1 MTQLAKTDSGF
12 TTQQID
18 TIRNTVARGANDMQ
32 LSLFLEF
39 CKARNLDPFVRQVH
53 WTPKG
58 IITGIDGFRAIA
70 ERTGAYM
77 PGPTRY
83 EYDGNGGLIAAH
95 TTVRKLVAGTW
106 FDLEESAYWEE
117 YAASTPVWAKL
128 KRVMLGKCSEA
139 RALRRA
145 FPLDLSGLYESSELD
160 QAYDAGGAPPAPVYV
175 EAPPAPVRAPRVVV
189 EEQAAQ
195 VVTIAP
201 APVGSPTFRDA
212 MGMIASAKDMSSL
225 KVAAEMIVKHK
236 DTLTDPESEVLRKAY
251 TAARAAI
258 GGGK

>member
-1 MTQLAKTDSGF
+1 MTTALATKQIDF

-18 TIRNTVARGANDMQ
+18 TIRQTVARGANDVQ

-39 CKARNLDPFVRQVH
+39 CKARNLDPFTRQVH

-83 EYDGNGGLIAAH
+83 EYDADGRLIAAH
-95 TTVRKLVAGTW
+95 TTIRKMVSGTW

-117 YAASTPVWAKL
+117 YAASTPTWAKL
-128 KRVMLGKCSEA
+128 KRVMLSKCSEA

-160 QAYDAGGAPPAPVYV
+160 QAFDSGVAPPAPVEHARTVTVQPV
-175 EAPPAPVRAPRVVV
+175 EQRPVERSAAFLSAVNAITDASTV
-189 EEQAAQ
+189 EDLAA
-195 VVTIAP
+195 
-201 APVGSPTFRDA
+201 
-212 MGMIASAKDMSSL
+212 
-225 KVAAEMIVKHK
+225 VAGRITAAK
-236 DTLTDPESEVLRKAY
+236 DTLTADEQGELRALYGARRKVL
-251 TAARAAI
+251 
-258 GGGK
+258 GGAK

>member
-1 MTQLAKTDSGF
+1 MTTALATKIDF
-12 TTQQID
+12 TNQQID
-18 TIRNTVARGANDMQ
+18 TIRQTVARGANDVQ

-39 CKARNLDPFVRQVH
+39 CKARNLDPFTRQVH

-83 EYDGNGGLIAAH
+83 EYDAEGRLVAAH
-95 TTVRKLVAGTW
+95 TVIRKLVAGTW

-117 YAASTPVWAKL
+117 YAASTPTWAKL

-145 FPLDLSGLYESSELD
+145 FPLDLSGIYESSELD
-160 QAYDAGGAPPAPVYV
+160 QAYDTAPVPPAPV
-175 EAPPAPVRAPRVVV
+175 
-189 EEQAAQ
+189 EQARTVTVTVEPAERSAAFLAAQ
-195 VVTIAP
+195 NAI
-201 APVGSPTFRDA
+201 DA
-212 MGMIASAKDMSSL
+212 ASSSDELTAVAGRITSAKDILSPDEQAQL
-225 KVAAEMIVKHK
+225 RALYGQKRK
-236 DTLTDPESEVLRKAY
+236 TL
-251 TAARAAI
+251 
-258 GGGK
+258 GGAK